1 MHGGGGGLAMFEVNI
16 KRNKKNKKAACMS
29 VMNEVSDYL
38 QWTVATKSRLDA
50 DPQGL

>member
-1 MHGGGGGLAMFEVNI
+1 MFEVNI
-16 KRNKKNKKAACMS
+16 KRNKKNKKAACICDER
-29 VMNEVSDYL
+29 EVSDYL